1 MLATHFQNYFFDL
14 GEKVGL
20 RFVRAERD
28 KLKHEDVQSVP
39 LGSSAPLFLFYLV
52 GALRSRIDMHGH
64 TAHRQAK
71 RDVHHMRA
79 NCRDRRLGIRERQHS
94 LPLAQDGELKEKVD
108 GPIIPDI
115 KANIDKYA
123 PVLTKE

>member
-1 MLATHFQNYFFDL
+1 MAKKVDVSFMRFVYSDDEWVREVKEPTGSLLIVDVYNKSFGPTEMLATHFQNYFFDL

-39 LGSSAPLFLFYLV
+39 LGSSAPLFLFYL
-52 GALRSRIDMHGH
+52 
-64 TAHRQAK
+64 
-71 RDVHHMRA
+71 
-79 NCRDRRLGIRERQHS
+79 
-94 LPLAQDGELKEKVD
+94 DGELKEKVD